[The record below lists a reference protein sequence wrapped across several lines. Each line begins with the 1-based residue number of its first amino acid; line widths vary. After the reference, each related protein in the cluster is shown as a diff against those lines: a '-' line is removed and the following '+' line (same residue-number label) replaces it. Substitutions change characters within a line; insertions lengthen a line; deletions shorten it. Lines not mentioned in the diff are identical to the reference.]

1 MLTNMQ
7 EFGFW
12 EPRNGIELC
21 TSPDKYPTWSCNAQL
36 ASGHSVEYK
45 YVVIRA
51 DGAVQWEANID
62 NRMFTSEG
70 TVLVLDDGSFNEESA
85 MLLNKDFASVQPEKK
100 RLIGDAEVAIEGA
113 DTIYVMTLRLP
124 LISQRDLNTG
134 RFSFEWLSFVSD
146 STQRENESTKVTR
159 SMSRHAGYVVESLRS
174 LRTKCRVIFVGALGI
189 DVPEAEREDV
199 TEELMEKFDCIPVFI
214 SDGMRAE
221 FEDFLHE
228 ILKPI
233 FHFVHPTSS
242 EVCRSFASDAKW
254 QLYSAVNREYC
265 KPVVQNFND
274 GESVFVFDLGLMM
287 APTLI
292 GSRARTANICFFF
305 NTPFPSS
312 EIFRTMPVRKEALR
326 SLLNADF
333 IQFHCFTYARH
344 FLSCCSSLLGI
355 DYRPTRGGLVN
366 LVFNGHHV
374 HVRASH
380 VGIDAVTLCRRLQ
393 EERVLTE
400 GDAWSQKF
408 KDMNK
413 KILLVGYDDMEPLS
427 GITLKLRAFSA
438 MLKLYPEYR
447 TTAVLVQVAIPLH
460 DSRGEMM
467 HPEYAKEVQE
477 EADRINAMYP
487 SSLLLLREKMPF
499 APRVALFAAADVL
512 LNSAVRHGLSLV
524 PMEFVMSGTG
534 PGGDVRPIGA
544 KQGALVLSEFTA
556 CSRVI
561 PGAVRTN
568 PWREEDFAKSIV
580 KTLRQPAHEK
590 EHWHKQQLAW
600 CQHNTVLRWAENIL
614 VDMKRV
620 RACMI
625 EAGEDVTRTA
635 SCRVGLVKS
644 SYKEISSDMLKV
656 YDVNEAYAAAK
667 TRLLLFDVD
676 LLLPTKSDED
686 DNSAEDSGWKRTL
699 QSLEQL
705 VSERGNNVFLLSS
718 DSPEHLL
725 GLLGRKF
732 KAVEEIGLAAE
743 DGYYYKWPGSS
754 SDRWDQRQHV
764 VPQWKEVC
772 SLLMH
777 AYAERTTGTEVD
789 ESQVASIT
797 WNYGN
802 SNPEHGLLQA
812 KELLNQLNDTLA
824 HLPVEVVLGKTFV
837 RVRHQG
843 VTKGA
848 LVQHIIQHY
857 SSRGGVDFILCLGD
871 DRMDEVT

>member
-1 MLTNMQ
+1 
-7 EFGFW
+7 
-12 EPRNGIELC
+12 
-21 TSPDKYPTWSCNAQL
+21 
-36 ASGHSVEYK
+36 
-45 YVVIRA
+45 
-51 DGAVQWEANID
+51 
-62 NRMFTSEG
+62 
-70 TVLVLDDGSFNEESA
+70 
-85 MLLNKDFASVQPEKK
+85 
-100 RLIGDAEVAIEGA
+100 
-113 DTIYVMTLRLP
+113 
-124 LISQRDLNTG
+124 
-134 RFSFEWLSFVSD
+134 
-146 STQRENESTKVTR
+146 
-159 SMSRHAGYVVESLRS
+159 
-174 LRTKCRVIFVGALGI
+174 
-189 DVPEAEREDV
+189 
-199 TEELMEKFDCIPVFI
+199 
-214 SDGMRAE
+214 
-221 FEDFLHE
+221 
-228 ILKPI
+228 
-233 FHFVHPTSS
+233 
-242 EVCRSFASDAKW
+242 
-254 QLYSAVNREYC
+254 
-265 KPVVQNFND
+265 
-274 GESVFVFDLGLMM
+274 
-287 APTLI
+287 
-292 GSRARTANICFFF
+292 
-305 NTPFPSS
+305 
-312 EIFRTMPVRKEALR
+312 
-326 SLLNADF
+326 
-333 IQFHCFTYARH
+333 
-344 FLSCCSSLLGI
+344 
-355 DYRPTRGGLVN
+355 
-366 LVFNGHHV
+366 
-374 HVRASH
+374 
-380 VGIDAVTLCRRLQ
+380 
-393 EERVLTE
+393 
-400 GDAWSQKF
+400 
-408 KDMNK
+408 
-413 KILLVGYDDMEPLS
+413 
-427 GITLKLRAFSA
+427 
-438 MLKLYPEYR
+438 
-447 TTAVLVQVAIPLH
+447 
-460 DSRGEMM
+460 
-467 HPEYAKEVQE
+467 
-477 EADRINAMYP
+477 
-487 SSLLLLREKMPF
+487 
-499 APRVALFAAADVL
+499 
-512 LNSAVRHGLSLV
+512 
-524 PMEFVMSGTG
+524 MEFVMSGTG